1 MNLLNLRGNF
11 NTFYY
16 LNLLDRFSVFVKK
29 IKLFHEI
36 IIVLITIH
44 SIKKIFREHSVF
56 YLSFGIVVFKTA
68 LKCRL
73 T

>member
-16 LNLLDRFSVFVKK
+16 LNILAPFSVFVKK

-36 IIVLITIH
+36 TIVLIIIH
-44 SIKKIFREHSVF
+44 SIIFFREHSVF
-56 YLSFGIVVFKTA
+56 YLSFGIVVFQTA